1 MSTNLAHARRANRI
15 LGVLLVVALCALVS
29 FLVAWGAR
37 IHTTHD
43 LNVELCHQQQRQNT
57 ALLLVIDARLIDPTT
72 PAAVKA
78 TFRTVI
84 HEYLEPQNCDN
95 LP

>member
-1 MSTNLAHARRANRI
+1 MRSLADHQRRFNRI
-15 LGVLLVVALCALVS
+15 LGALLIVALCAMVS

-43 LNVELCHQQQRQNT
+43 FNVELCQQQQRQNT
-57 ALLLVIDARLIDPTT
+57 ALLLVIDARLIDPST

-84 HEYLEPQNCDN
+84 HEYLEPQSCTSI
-95 LP
+95 P